1 MRKKIRGSKT
11 KPEKKSLETNLG
23 NKSDE
28 LLSALKA
35 ASEGLIYI
43 SESDAAFEPF
53 VWKTNEPV
61 NNVSAE
67 NVLKLAG
74 EKPDAKFAEK
84 TLDEFFKQPTEMQDW
99 FGDEEKAQIE
109 KYFKLKELLSTK
121 LKNNKVF
128 KVGDMEINIYI
139 VGIDHEGNL
148 AGVKT
153 KAVET

>member
-1 MRKKIRGSKT
+1 MRKKIRGSKN

-28 LLSALKA
+28 LLLALKA

-43 SESDAAFEPF
+43 SESDGAFEPF

-61 NNVSAE
+61 KNVSAE

-74 EKPDAKFAEK
+74 EKPDAKVAEK
-84 TLDEFFKQPTEMQDW
+84 TLDEFFKQPTEIQDW
-99 FGDEEKAQIE
+99 FGNEEKAQVE
-109 KYFKLKELLSTK
+109 KYLKLKELISTK
-121 LKNNKVF
+121 LKNAKVL
-128 KVGDMEINIYI
+128 KVGEVQINIYI
-139 VGIDHEGNL
+139 VGIDGEGNL

-153 KAVET
+153 KAIET